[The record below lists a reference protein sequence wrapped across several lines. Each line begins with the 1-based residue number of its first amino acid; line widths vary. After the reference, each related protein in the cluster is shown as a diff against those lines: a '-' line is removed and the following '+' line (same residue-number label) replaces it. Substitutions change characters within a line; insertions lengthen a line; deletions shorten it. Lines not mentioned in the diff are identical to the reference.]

1 MFRWIATSL
10 LVGACLSL
18 PSKKLFAQPVALPVL
33 PPPGNAMP
41 AGGLSDVLLTSLTTP
56 ALPAI
61 PTLPIPMTGPKPV
74 PPLVAPPAP
83 PVDLKVASAISTT
96 VSEDSNTVLPTAS
109 VSIAQAPPWYHFAY
123 WFGPTPW
130 DIGFELGLNGSEGIN
145 NTFSFR
151 TGGHL
156 KRETEFWKFDTT
168 LVYNKNTS
176 NDVETQN
183 NALFDVRIDRKLGD
197 SPWSLF
203 FLNQELYDEFQAYDL
218 RVSLNSG
225 VGYQFID
232 TEHIDLIGRFGS
244 GASHEFGGPDDRWA
258 YEALFGMEYDHELS
272 KTQRLSAKVDY
283 FPEWENFDFYRVVTD
298 IGWEIDLDRP
308 GNMSLKFAVID
319 RYDSTPN
326 GANPN
331 EINYSVL
338 LIWGI

>member
-1 MFRWIATSL
+1 MFRDIARIL
-10 LVGACLSL
+10 LIGSCLTLQTKSVI
-18 PSKKLFAQPVALPVL
+18 AQTNQSPTVL
-33 PPPGNAMP
+33 PPP
-41 AGGLSDVLLTSLTTP
+41 
-56 ALPAI
+56 
-61 PTLPIPMTGPKPV
+61 
-74 PPLVAPPAP
+74 
-83 PVDLKVASAISTT
+83 
-96 VSEDSNTVLPTAS
+96 NTVLPLGGLADILLPSFTTPPLPTIPATATESEPITAPPVFPVETKIASPIATMVPEDSSTLLTAAS
-109 VSIAQAPPWYHFAY
+109 VSIAQAPKWYHFAY

-130 DIGFELGLNGSEGIN
+130 DLGFELGLNGAEGIN
-145 NTFSFR
+145 QSLSFR

-168 LVYNKNTS
+168 LVYNKNTA

-183 NALFDVRIDRKLGD
+183 NSLLDVRIDRKLGD

-225 VGYQFID
+225 IGYQFVD
-232 TEHIDLIGRFGS
+232 TEHIDLVGRFGA

-298 IGWEIDLDRP
+298 VGWEIDLDRP
-308 GNMSLKFAVID
+308 GNLSLKFAIID

-326 GANPN
+326 GADPN

>member
-1 MFRWIATSL
+1 M
-10 LVGACLSL
+10 
-18 PSKKLFAQPVALPVL
+18 
-33 PPPGNAMP
+33 
-41 AGGLSDVLLTSLTTP
+41 
-56 ALPAI
+56 
-61 PTLPIPMTGPKPV
+61 
-74 PPLVAPPAP
+74 
-83 PVDLKVASAISTT
+83 
-96 VSEDSNTVLPTAS
+96 
-109 VSIAQAPPWYHFAY
+109 
-123 WFGPTPW
+123 
-130 DIGFELGLNGSEGIN
+130 GLNGSEGLN

-156 KRETEFWKFDTT
+156 KRETELWKFDTT
-168 LVYNKNTS
+168 LAYNKNTS
-176 NDVETQN
+176 NDLETQN

-197 SPWSLF
+197 SRWSLF

-225 VGYQFID
+225 LGYQFID
-232 TEHIDLIGRFGS
+232 TEHIDLIGRFGA

-308 GNMSLKFAVID
+308 GNMSVKFAVID

-326 GANPN
+326 GADPN